1 MCYALLGKVE
11 LILITTCSIRIEVSG
26 EDPQENADSDQ
37 HGVYDSVGKTGVSW
51 HWHATFF
58 IQPTSAKPF
67 APTASDLRKRARMKC
82 PSCILHRHGDQGTVR
97 SCLKIAR

>member
-37 HGVYDSVGKTGVSW
+37 HGVYDSVGKNRSVLALARYVFHPAHVGEAFRANCVG
-51 HWHATFF
+51 
-58 IQPTSAKPF
+58 SAETCTHEVPK
-67 APTASDLRKRARMKC
+67 
-82 PSCILHRHGDQGTVR
+82 LHSMQTR
-97 SCLKIAR
+97 